1 MKPFATSESHLTCM
15 HAHKHTHA
23 RNHTCMHAHKHT
35 HARKH
40 ACMHAHKHTHARKH
54 TCMLA
59 HKHTHARNHTHACVH
74 TRTHSCVS
82 DSSFPFLYATDPQWS
97 IIFYLLFFS
106 ATDIFQSMKAK
117 PKKKEGRRRKGQV
130 STVFYQFGNQSYN
143 LLIVFTLSFFLL
155 TEATQSR
162 RSLRR
167 ND

>member
-1 MKPFATSESHLTCM
+1 MFMLPRHHYHACIRRRTHTCAHGAYTYTFTHAHAHARKHTCM

-23 RNHTCMHAHKHT
+23 RNHI
-35 HARKH
+35 
-40 ACMHAHKHTHARKH
+40 
-54 TCMLA
+54 
-59 HKHTHARNHTHACVH
+59 HACVH

-130 STVFYQFGNQSYN
+130 STVLSVRQSI
-143 LLIVFTLSFFLL
+143 LQPSHCVHFIFFS
-155 TEATQSR
+155 AN
-162 RSLRR
+162 RS
-167 ND
+167 NPK